1 MSKRLPW
8 PEDRVCEDCT
18 TRFTTNWPQRLCN
31 PCKYNR
37 ASRSTCET
45 CGGKTGHSSQSRCG
59 SCRYGVPPDLRPMS
73 RVERAWLTGVVEG
86 EGTFGRARRPGGQ
99 VRVVMTDQDVIQRLQ
114 SVTGLGMVHER
125 GRRAAHHKSAWEWAV
140 TRRESVSTLVDDIA
154 PLTEV
159 GHIASIPRQQEHF
172 KSSWRWSVY
181 NQPDSRRILSAIL
194 PMLGARRSERARYV
208 LNLIGGE

>member
-1 MSKRLPW
+1 
-8 PEDRVCEDCT
+8 
-18 TRFTTNWPQRLCN
+18 
-31 PCKYNR
+31 
-37 ASRSTCET
+37 
-45 CGGKTGHSSQSRCG
+45 
-59 SCRYGVPPDLRPMS
+59 
-73 RVERAWLTGVVEG
+73 
-86 EGTFGRARRPGGQ
+86 
-99 VRVVMTDQDVIQRLQ
+99 
-114 SVTGLGMVHER
+114 MVHER

-154 PLTEV
+154 PLLLHRRRAAIEFILRAAGKAVPPTQEIQPGSPEAWAWVAGLIEGEGWICPGPGAVRRKLIVAAQSTDHDVIERLAALTEV